1 MTAKLLSGEEVGD
14 KVQLEILAE
23 LESLRKKTEKVPGLA
38 VIVVGENPA
47 SLSSAYSKEELGK
60 KLGLYTKV
68 HRLPPAVSME
78 EICTVIR
85 RLNSEEQIHGLSCQL
100 PLPRHL
106 SEKVI
111 LTTIASDKDVG
122 GMHPLNAGK
131 LLSEA
136 GGYLPCSAYGCLQA
150 LEFTKQ
156 PVYGKMA
163 VVLGYSNIVGKPLA
177 LLLLRRNATVTFCP
191 TLTGDLPEICR
202 SADILII
209 EAGKPGLVRGD
220 WIKPEAVVID
230 AGATRR
236 GETLAGDV
244 VLEEAVQVAGWVFSL
259 PAEEAGSLTQ
269 TMLMKNTLKAFKKS
283 VIQ

>member
-1 MTAKLLSGEEVGD
+1 MLAKLISGEEVGD

-23 LESLRKKTEKVPGLA
+23 LEGQRKKTKKVPGLA
-38 VIVVGENPA
+38 VIVVDENPA
-47 SLSSAYSKEELGK
+47 SLSSAHRKEELGK
-60 KLGLYTKV
+60 KLGFYIEV
-68 HRLPPAVSME
+68 HHLPPAVSAE
-78 EICTVIR
+78 EICTEIR
-85 RLNSEEQIHGLSCQL
+85 RLNSEEQIHGLYCQL

-106 SEKVI
+106 PEKDV
-111 LTTIASDKDVG
+111 LATIAPDKDVG

-131 LLSEA
+131 LWSEA

-163 VVLGYSNIVGKPLA
+163 VLLSHSNIVSKPLA

-259 PAEEAGSLTQ
+259 PAEETSPLTLA
-269 TMLMKNTLKAFKKS
+269 MLMKNTLKAFKKRI
-283 VIQ
+283 IQ